1 MYRIRAPKSNFLGQG
16 PFFSS
21 ESLSRSGMGA
31 LSLKFKI
38 IKKSL
43 GFTELSTEGSMFYI
57 DNIEAEKQYF
67 GSGSLPTFLL
77 VSHLDPDPDQSKE
90 RKQWPN

>member
-1 MYRIRAPKSNFLGQG
+1 
-16 PFFSS
+16 
-21 ESLSRSGMGA
+21 MGA

-57 DNIEAEKQYF
+57 DNLHNIEAEKQYF
-67 GSGSLPTFLL
+67 GSGSLPKFLL
-77 VSHLDPDPDQSKE
+77 LSHLDPNPDQGKE
-90 RKQWPN
+90 RKQWPNI